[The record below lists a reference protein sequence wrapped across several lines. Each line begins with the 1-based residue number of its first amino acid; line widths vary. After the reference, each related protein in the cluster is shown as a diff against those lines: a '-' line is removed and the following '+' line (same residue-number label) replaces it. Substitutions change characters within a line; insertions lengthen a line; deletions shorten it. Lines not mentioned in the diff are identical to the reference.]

1 MHRQKL
7 ITARRSALVL
17 TALVGAVLAGCASGA
32 HHNHHR
38 IQSNLTPEL
47 DTLYQRRVDMDNR
60 MVLTF
65 DENLR
70 MFNQDMGRFWYTD
83 RPSRLTRE
91 PVPR

>member
-1 MHRQKL
+1 MPQSRL
-7 ITARRSALVL
+7 VSPRSGALVL
-17 TALVGAVLAGCASGA
+17 VALAAACLAGCTTGA
-32 HHNHHR
+32 PHNHHR
-38 IQSNLTPEL
+38 IQGNLTPEV

-60 MVLTF
+60 VSLTF

-70 MFNQDMGRFWYTD
+70 MFNQDLGRFWLTD